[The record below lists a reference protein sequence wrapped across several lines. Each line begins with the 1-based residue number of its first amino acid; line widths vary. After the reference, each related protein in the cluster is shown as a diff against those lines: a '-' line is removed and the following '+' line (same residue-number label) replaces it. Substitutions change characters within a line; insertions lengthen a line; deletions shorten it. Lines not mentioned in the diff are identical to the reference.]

1 MRIKKIYIFSF
12 LFVIG
17 TFVYGQDNSQKEAEI
32 RSYCQRIEQMVPNTG
47 AIAWGMIRQLNPT
60 FNEKLVTV
68 GQDGIKRIGLC
79 QLPEDVLKIFADIVI
94 PEYLYTAEGSIN
106 IVSGIYFGLSN
117 LIKIRFSEDH
127 QKSTMAVSIWFM
139 LYGMD
144 GMDDNK
150 KPLSLD
156 DINFIKVNDYAI
168 NFQKGI
174 F

>member
-1 MRIKKIYIFSF
+1 MWFKKIFIFSF

-17 TFVYGQDNSQKEAEI
+17 IFIYGQDSSKKEAEI
-32 RSYCQRIEQMVPNTG
+32 RSYCQLMEQAVPNAG

-60 FNEKLVTV
+60 FDEKLVTV

-79 QLPEDVLKIFADIVI
+79 QIPEDVLNFYTNVFT
-94 PEYLYTAEGSIN
+94 PEYPYTIIGSIT
-106 IVSGIYFGLSN
+106 IASGIYN
-117 LIKIRFSEDH
+117 TLIMLFPKD
-127 QKSTMAVSIWFM
+127 QKATMFASILFM
-139 LYGMD
+139 LYGKD
-144 GMDDNK
+144 GM

-156 DINFIKVNDYAI
+156 DLKDDINFNKIYEYAI